1 VKSLKDLRIYDC
13 QALVSLP
20 ESIGNLTSLEKMVIS
35 ECRKLDSLPKGMINL
50 SKLHSLNITDC
61 PLLLPRC
68 QPDTGDDWPQIAHI
82 KNKSVRE
89 TPQDLREL

>member
-20 ESIGNLTSLEKMVIS
+20 ESIGNLTSLEKLVIS
-35 ECRKLDSLPKGMINL
+35 ECRKLDSLPKGMANL
-50 SKLHSLNITDC
+50 SKLHTLNIMDC

-68 QPDTGDDWPQIAHI
+68 QLDTGDDWLQIAHI
-82 KNKSVRE
+82 INKSVRE
-89 TPQDLREL
+89 TPRDLREL